1 MELLFD
7 WLRDHMILD
16 CIFLLIKFN
25 APGLQYKIALC
36 LRTGDIYIYIVWTS
50 KWSFRIHPV
59 L

>member
-1 MELLFD
+1 
-7 WLRDHMILD
+7 MILD
-16 CIFLLIKFN
+16 CIYLLIKFN